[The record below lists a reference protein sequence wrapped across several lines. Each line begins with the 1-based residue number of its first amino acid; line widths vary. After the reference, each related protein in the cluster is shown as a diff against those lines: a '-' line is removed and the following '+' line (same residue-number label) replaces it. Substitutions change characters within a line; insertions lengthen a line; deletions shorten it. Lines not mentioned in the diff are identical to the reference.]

1 MMEKEKPM
9 GWEYVKLGE
18 ISTIQSGGT
27 PARGKSNY
35 WGGDIPW
42 VKISDLKEFYVS
54 KTDEFITEEGLS
66 NSSSRIFP
74 SGTILFTIF
83 ASIGKIGVLKIDAAT
98 NQAVA
103 GITPSKHLDWKFLT
117 YSLLDL
123 SLSIQQHGKGVA
135 QKNINLT
142 ILKST
147 LIPIPPLPEQ
157 KRIVAKLDALFG
169 HLDVLRE
176 KLDRI
181 PELLKNFRQ
190 QVLTQ
195 AVTGKLTEE
204 WRKHNSDKNSNDA
217 DSVNKQKHLIDEFLK
232 KMTDIPEAW
241 NWVAL
246 GNHAQC
252 GRGKFSA
259 RPRNDP
265 QFFQGDYPFIQIGN
279 LPKNGGYIANHTQ
292 TLNEKG
298 LKVSKQFPKGT
309 VVIAIVGATIG
320 NTGILSYDM
329 CFPDSL
335 VGMNTGNI
343 VSNLFL
349 EYYLISERNNIRQLS
364 YAGGGQ
370 PNIKLPT
377 LNNYPFPLA
386 SMEEQVEIVKRVQ
399 SLLSAADKIEAQYQN
414 LKEKIDQLPQAILA
428 KAFKGELVAQDENDE
443 PAGVL
448 LERIKDKKAGKGSK
462 KAYEQESPD
471 SYRGRMVAEEKIK

>member
-204 WRKHNSDKNSNDA
+204 YRKTKELKGWKFEKAQDCCEKVQSGGTPKKDGFSDTG
-217 DSVNKQKHLIDEFLK
+217 IPFLK
-232 KMTDIPEAW
+232 VYNIVNNKVDFEY
-241 NWVAL
+241 
-246 GNHAQC
+246 
-252 GRGKFSA
+252 R
-259 RPRNDP
+259 P
-265 QFFQGDYPFIQIGN
+265 QFVNEEAQNGKIKKSILYPGDVLMNIVGP
-279 LPKNGGYIANHTQ
+279 P
-292 TLNEKG
+292 LNK
-298 LKVSKQFPKGT
+298 
-309 VVIAIVGATIG
+309 IAIVPADYAEWNLNQAITLFRPKEYLTNQFLYYFFCEGSSVRSVTNETRGVVGQVNI
-320 NTGILSYDM
+320 
-329 CFPDSL
+329 SL
-335 VGMNTGNI
+335 TQC
-343 VSNLFL
+343 
-349 EYYLISERNNIRQLS
+349 RNFEI
-364 YAGGGQ
+364 
-370 PNIKLPT
+370 PIPPK
-377 LNNYPFPLA
+377 
-386 SMEEQVEIVKRVQ
+386 EEQVEILNKVNQ
-399 SLLSAADKIEAQYQN
+399 LFSAADKIEAQYQS

-448 LERIKDKKAGKGSK
+448 LERIKGNKTGKGSK
-462 KAYEQESPD
+462 KAYEQEE
-471 SYRGRMVAEEKIK
+471 RLGMVAEDKENYNGN